1 MWGRVDNWQQ
11 GLVFIAVL
19 LVAICIALALHY
31 LLVRI
36 LSGLARRSGSKM
48 PDLLI
53 RHLRQPTRWVM
64 ILLAASLSGELLA
77 LPPAL
82 SEFTKHLFAI
92 VLLGLI
98 AWLLIEAVHALSDII
113 LLRFP
118 AGDKD
123 DLRARRVY
131 TQINVLRRI
140 VIAIIV
146 TIGLAVILM
155 TFPRV
160 RQLGTAILA
169 SAGIAGIVIGLA
181 AQKTIGNLLAGL
193 QIAFTQPIR
202 IGDVVIVEGEWGQI
216 EEITLTYVVVK
227 IWDLR
232 RLVVPI
238 TYFIEHPFQNWTRA
252 SADLLGT
259 VLLYA
264 DYTAPVDALRAELQR
279 ILSETDLWDHKVGLL
294 QVTNASERTLELRV
308 LVSAPDAGTAWDL
321 RCHVREK
328 LVEFL
333 QKNYPQALP
342 KFRAELGKSEGPSSA
357 DARV

>member
-19 LVAICIALALHY
+19 PVAICIALALHY

-36 LSGLARRSGSKM
+36 LGGLARRSGSKM

-82 SEFTKHLFAI
+82 SEFTKH
-92 VLLGLI
+92 
-98 AWLLIEAVHALSDII
+98 
-113 LLRFP
+113 
-118 AGDKD
+118 
-123 DLRARRVY
+123 
-131 TQINVLRRI
+131 
-140 VIAIIV
+140 
-146 TIGLAVILM
+146 
-155 TFPRV
+155 
-160 RQLGTAILA
+160 
-169 SAGIAGIVIGLA
+169 
-181 AQKTIGNLLAGL
+181 
-193 QIAFTQPIR
+193 
-202 IGDVVIVEGEWGQI
+202 
-216 EEITLTYVVVK
+216 
-227 IWDLR
+227 
-232 RLVVPI
+232 
-238 TYFIEHPFQNWTRA
+238 PFQNWTRA

-279 ILSETDLWDHKVGLL
+279 ILSETDLWDRKVGLL

-342 KFRAELGKSEGPSSA
+342 KLRAELGRPEDPSSA